1 MNHSSPVT
9 NYRISS
15 FIVGAGAQTSTNIPK
30 RPLRLQFYQ
39 HETFGN
45 GTNAT
50 VRVVTSLTLG
60 LITLARDPLTE
71 GPDRNSTAIG
81 MLYGMGCFQ
90 THNGSP
96 SGLPATLIIYV
107 EANLQIMTKEYNGTF
122 SIQGAVDLLQ
132 PERNVPITGGTGDF
146 LSAKGYVIQT
156 FATGNAFSNLVTVK
170 YDVFFQYVF

>member
-9 NYRISS
+9 SYRISS

-39 HETFGN
+39 QETGN

-50 VRVVTSLTLG
+50 LRDVTSSTLG
-60 LITLARDPLTE
+60 VITLLRQPLTE

-81 MLYGMGCFQ
+81 MQYGMGSIQ
-90 THNGSP
+90 TDNGSP
-96 SGLPATLIIYV
+96 SGLPATYIIYV
-107 EANLQIMTKEYNGTF
+107 GANFQIMTKEYNGTF
-122 SIQGAVDLLQ
+122 SIQGAMDLLQ
-132 PERNVPITGGTGDF
+132 PERNLPITGGTGDF

-156 FATGNAFSNLVTVK
+156 IATGNLSSNLRTVK
-170 YDVFFQYVF
+170 NDVFFQYVF